1 MKPTTFLENEWPT
14 FLANY
19 ATIPN
24 DIVIVGDMNFHLDIV
39 DDRDAQR
46 FIGILDLYG
55 LQQHV
60 CEPTH
65 VHGHTLDVVITRNT
79 STIVSDVGVTDLGLI
94 DHLGKMSRDHFAV
107 KFTAGIIRPAP
118 IHKTVFQGTTRH

>member
-1 MKPTTFLENEWPT
+1 
-14 FLANY
+14 
-19 ATIPN
+19 
-24 DIVIVGDMNFHLDIV
+24 MNFHFDIV
-39 DDRDAQR
+39 DDHDAQH

-79 STIVSDVGVTDLGLI
+79 STIVSDVEVTDPGLI
-94 DHLGKMSRDHFAV
+94 DHLGKISSE
-107 KFTAGIIRPAP
+107 I
-118 IHKTVFQGTTRH
+118 